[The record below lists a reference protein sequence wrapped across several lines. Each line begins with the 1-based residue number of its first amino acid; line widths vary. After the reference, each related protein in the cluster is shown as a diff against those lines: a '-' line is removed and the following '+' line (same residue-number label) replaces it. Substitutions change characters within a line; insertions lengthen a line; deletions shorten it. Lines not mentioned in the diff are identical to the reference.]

1 MPGQIPQKVVLYHF
15 TTLSNLAGIVQTG
28 ALLCKNLSP
37 PQIDNAS
44 DPEIQ
49 KRRSKTEVPCA
60 QGGTLHDYVP
70 FYFAP
75 RSPMLFK
82 VTRGGVPSFKGN
94 PEEFVYLLSSL
105 GSVEVISL
113 PFAFTDSHP
122 LTLPYNFYDDLKH
135 LGKVDWNVM
144 KARQWSSEED
154 TGMMGRRQAEFL
166 VYQRFP
172 WDQVERAAAK
182 TPVMA
187 RRVVELLGKYP
198 SAKRVEVLVKKDWYY

>member
-1 MPGQIPQKVVLYHF
+1 MPGQMPRKVVLYHF
-15 TTLSNLAGIVQTG
+15 TTLSNLAGILETG

-37 PQIDNAS
+37 PQVDNAS

-49 KRRSKTEVPCA
+49 KRRSETEVPCA

-82 VTRGGVPSFKGN
+82 ITRGGVPSFKGN

-105 GSVEVISL
+105 GAVEAAGI

-122 LTLPYNFYDDLKH
+122 LTLPYRFYDDSKH
-135 LGKVDWNVM
+135 LDQIDWATIG
-144 KARQWSSEED
+144 ARQWSDEND
-154 TGMMGRRQAEFL
+154 RGMMGRRQAEFM

-172 WDQVERAAAK
+172 WDQVEQAATK
-182 TPVMA
+182 TPEMA
-187 RRVVELLGKYP
+187 RQVVELLGQHP
-198 SAKRVEVLVKKDWYY
+198 NAKRVAVLVKKDWYY